1 MNVVVSCFS
10 FAPSGRRHG
19 RTPLSGARSQRLD
32 LLACLRSDHS
42 RLGHRGAHAGELG
55 VHKVGKLVTRHPC
68 RGPAVLLHG
77 ILPGLVLEGLGQGVD
92 QCLALLGR
100 DAGRAIHAAP
110 VADFH
115 VDALLLE
122 RGHVH
127 ALQAR
132 ARGDAH
138 GAHLA
143 RRDVLGKLAV
153 AAAAHGDVAA
163 QDGGGGLTTP
173 TERHVVDLGGVHAHF
188 ARNHGCRNV
197 LGRAARTTAP
207 LHAAGVLLEL
217 VHHILHGLERRV
229 RGQHEHV
236 VFAGQARQGRDLVQA
251 DRRLAGDDAA
261 QHHGAHHHHRVG
273 IALAG
278 IDELGQTDRTG
289 GATLVVIGDRRRCA
303 RILHGL
309 AQGTAGGI
317 PATAGGGGRAALSR
331 WAARQPD
338 AVILDL
344 TLPGLDGLQVLQQ
357 ARSRGLRT
365 PVLILTA
372 RGTVGD
378 RVMGLNAGADDYL
391 PKPFDL
397 DELEARLRALVR
409 RSADP
414 TVAPLAPSTAQIG
427 AIRYDK
433 DSGALYLNGEVM
445 ELTPRELALMH
456 ALLAQPGHAVTKERL
471 YELVFP
477 GQLDVQYEAI
487 EVVVYR
493 LRKKLAGTGLTLMT
507 LRGLCYL
514 LRADT

>member
-1 MNVVVSCFS
+1 MV
-10 FAPSGRRHG
+10 PRM
-19 RTPLSGARSQRLD
+19 Q
-32 LLACLRSDHS
+32 
-42 RLGHRGAHAGELG
+42 
-55 VHKVGKLVTRHPC
+55 
-68 RGPAVLLHG
+68 
-77 ILPGLVLEGLGQGVD
+77 
-92 QCLALLGR
+92 
-100 DAGRAIHAAP
+100 
-110 VADFH
+110 
-115 VDALLLE
+115 LLLVE
-122 RGHVH
+122 
-127 ALQAR
+127 
-132 ARGDAH
+132 D
-138 GAHLA
+138 
-143 RRDVLGKLAV
+143 D
-153 AAAAHGDVAA
+153 
-163 QDGGGGLTTP
+163 P
-173 TERHVVDLGGVHAHF
+173 TM
-188 ARNHGCRNV
+188 
-197 LGRAARTTAP
+197 
-207 LHAAGVLLEL
+207 
-217 VHHILHGLERRV
+217 
-229 RGQHEHV
+229 Q
-236 VFAGQARQGRDLVQA
+236 
-251 DRRLAGDDAA
+251 
-261 QHHGAHHHHRVG
+261 
-273 IALAG
+273 
-278 IDELGQTDRTG
+278 
-289 GATLVVIGDRRRCA
+289 ATLHRALTRRGMEVTAVGD
-303 RILHGL
+303 
-309 AQGTAGGI
+309 
-317 PATAGGGGRAALSR
+317 GRAALSQ
-331 WAARQPD
+331 WTALQPD

-414 TVAPLAPSTAQIG
+414 AVAPLSPSTVQIG

-433 DSGALYLNGEVM
+433 DSGALYLHGEVM

-507 LRGLCYL
+507 LRGLGYL